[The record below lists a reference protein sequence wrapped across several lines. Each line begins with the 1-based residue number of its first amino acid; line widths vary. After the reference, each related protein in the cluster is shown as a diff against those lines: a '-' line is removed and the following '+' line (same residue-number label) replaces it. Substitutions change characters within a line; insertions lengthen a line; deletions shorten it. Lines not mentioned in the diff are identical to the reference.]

1 MAEGRSRPY
10 RDRDGFFKRLQ
21 GLPFVVVV
29 MGVAAL
35 SMWLPA
41 AHGYAVSDYATSRA
55 FFYSGLFFMI
65 LVVMLGLATHNMR
78 IRRQGRSQLIS
89 ILSTFTV
96 LPLMLAVPLA
106 EAVPDTRFSNAYFE
120 MVSSLTT
127 TGMSLFRAERLPDT
141 VHLWRAQVA
150 WMGGFF
156 IWLTAIAVFAPLT
169 LGGFEMQAPQEV
181 GQGARQ
187 AVNPADPSM
196 RLRRYTARLLPVYL
210 GLTGALWLALFI
222 AGDPPTVALVHAMS
236 VLSTSGISGI
246 GGVASAPS
254 GLIGELII
262 FLFFIFALTRLSFLT
277 DERDDGLRSLG
288 RDPELRVA
296 AALCFG
302 LAILLFLRHWLVSFE
317 GAEVSVLDALR
328 AVWGA
333 LFTVASFLTTTGFE
347 SQSWDMARAWSGFG
361 APGVLLLGLAVV
373 GGGVATTAG
382 GVKLLRCYA
391 LAQHGIREMEKLVQP
406 SSIGASGQLGRAFRR
421 QGARAAW
428 VFFMLFA
435 LSIACVTALVALT
448 SGLSFEEAMILSIA
462 ALSTTG
468 PLVDAAG
475 TSPIELLA
483 LSDPARL
490 ILCLAMVVGR
500 LEAIAL
506 IALLN
511 PEFWRS

>member
-1 MAEGRSRPY
+1 MLAQLET
-10 RDRDGFFKRLQ
+10 
-21 GLPFVVVV
+21 LPFIVIV
-29 MGVAAL
+29 MGVAAFA
-35 SMWLPA
+35 MWGPA
-41 AHGYAVSDYATSRA
+41 IYALAVGDHDTSRA
-55 FFYSGLFFMI
+55 FFYSGLFFLI
-65 LVVMLGLATHNMR
+65 IVLMLALATFNMR
-78 IRRQGRSQLIS
+78 IRRQGRSYLIS

-96 LPLMLAVPLA
+96 LPFMLAVPMA

-127 TGMSLFRAERLPDT
+127 TGMTLFPAPRLPDA

-156 IWLTAIAVFAPLT
+156 IWVTAIAVFAPMT
-169 LGGFEMQAPQEV
+169 LGGFEMQAPREI
-181 GQGARQ
+181 GQGARI
-187 AVNPADPSM
+187 AVDRTEPA
-196 RLRRYTARLLPVYL
+196 RRVQRYIFRLLPIYV
-210 GLTGALWLALFI
+210 GLTAALWLALFVT
-222 AGDPPTVALVHAMS
+222 GDGPLVALIHAMS
-236 VLSTSGISGI
+236 VLSTSGISGVE
-246 GGVASAPS
+246 GVSAAPS
-254 GLIGELII
+254 GTVGEMII
-262 FLFFIFALTRLSFLT
+262 FLFFIFALTRLTFLT
-277 DERDDGLRSLG
+277 DERVDGLSGLK
-288 RDPELRVA
+288 RDPELKLGLV
-296 AALCFG
+296 LCFG

-317 GAEVSVLDALR
+317 DADVGGLEALR
-328 AVWGA
+328 ALWGA

-347 SQSWDMARAWSGFG
+347 SQSWEAARAWSGFG
-361 APGVLLLGLAVV
+361 SPGVLLLGLAVL

-406 SSIGASGQLGRAFRR
+406 SSIGASGQLGRSFRR

-435 LSIACVTALVALT
+435 LSIAAVTAAVSLT
-448 SGLSFEEAMILSIA
+448 AGLSFEEAMILSIS

-468 PLVDAAG
+468 PLVEAAG
-475 TSPIELLA
+475 TTPIDLLA

-500 LEAIAL
+500 LEAIAI

-511 PEFWRS
+511 PEFWR